1 MYVKIIHRELWYFCS
16 WTVIWNISL
25 LLTTVLEVLNK
36 WSIVFLSILL
46 FHGLSV
52 CLWTFDS
59 RLTVT
64 KSEIVIFTVPYFWN
78 DPLSFQVS
86 SDKLRARVAS
96 LDLRGLKVYNI
107 FNGTTM
113 VGAVEKILK
122 IMLSRLFQTP
132 ILE

>member
-1 MYVKIIHRELWYFCS
+1 MGADKGGGE
-16 WTVIWNISL
+16 
-25 LLTTVLEVLNK
+25 
-36 WSIVFLSILL
+36 
-46 FHGLSV
+46 
-52 CLWTFDS
+52 S
-59 RLTVT
+59 RQTVT

-122 IMLSRLFQTP
+122 IMLSRMFQIA
-132 ILE
+132 ILES